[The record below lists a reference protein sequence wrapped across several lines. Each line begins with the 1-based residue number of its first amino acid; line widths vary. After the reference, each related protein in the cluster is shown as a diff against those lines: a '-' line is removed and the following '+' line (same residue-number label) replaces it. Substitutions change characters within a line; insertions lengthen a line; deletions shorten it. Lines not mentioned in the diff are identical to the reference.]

1 MLIRRGR
8 YMAGAAAAVLGVG
21 EAGAA
26 LMLHDAAGK
35 THGRA
40 DVRYC
45 GLVTLRP
52 RCTLA
57 AMQVATRAAP

>member
-1 MLIRRGR
+1 
-8 YMAGAAAAVLGVG
+8 MAGAAAAVLAVG
-21 EAGAA
+21 DAGAA
-26 LMLHDAAGK
+26 FMLHDTAGK
-35 THGRA
+35 TRGRA

-52 RCTLA
+52 RCTLP